1 MKRTEIASILAQPN
15 LNEVV
20 TVMGWVRAFRSN
32 RFIALKGGP
41 YATLEEAKK
50 AGAATLNYGLFVN
63 QILTFLIV
71 AFAIFMVVKGINRM
85 RRQAPAK
92 A

>member
-32 RFIALKGGP
+32 RFIALNDGTGMKDLQIVVDFENFP
-41 YATLEEAKK
+41 RTCWLR
-50 AGAATLNYGLFVN
+50 LNTTPV
-63 QILTFLIV
+63 
-71 AFAIFMVVKGINRM
+71 
-85 RRQAPAK
+85 
-92 A
+92 